1 MNAKQELL
9 DELEKKIRTTFIG
22 AISSFEESQFG
33 QLNGPE
39 WDDEFERLR
48 TEILDKGNAQLRA
61 LRKLI
66 ENYQVAP
73 ARRYR
78 YDVQMKEKPNNR
90 NRGGSNE

>member
-73 ARRYR
+73 ARSHRYNI
-78 YDVQMKEKPNNR
+78 QMTDKPYKK
-90 NRGGSNE
+90 RGGSNE